1 MKKTF
6 RLLVVFLVLIFIA
19 GCELF
24 DNLSVK
30 TGSLEGMKIYVK
42 IASES
47 ESLGKISDES
57 ETSHT
62 FPENAK
68 IAVTKIWLPYVTT
81 YNSLKSKYVE
91 QEETLVLS
99 DVNLDNYDFYK
110 PLTRN
115 DENPYIFDAGSSVP
129 FEPEN
134 PPPYD
139 ATFHGILLETLYWEF
154 EMSDFSIRWYQRNS
168 GDYKRGDV
176 LVNDGTGWKW
186 VYLMRTMPL
195 RFVWKD
201 TTMINDA
208 CEQIIESPSSLT
220 EMPVEVILSPTR
232 RVSGAHFENWSGAQM
247 VDCPD
252 QAYICNA
259 LRTYRLPD
267 QNNSTIYSYLR
278 TESYR
283 DQEPHAEI
291 SYTLRQYYNIAGD
304 TRMDANPGEFAI
316 GENPLE
322 QSPQVGAYQHPN
334 TWDRGLHP
342 YPFIMLGCEATLDNP
357 HELKTFTEEENEAEY
372 WLMLISYDFR
382 NPFAQS
388 CGLTFQSYQQT
399 PPEITWSN
407 LNNLNYFF
415 TLNPIAAG
423 IDFRMGWQD
432 FDGNMQG
439 ELSPEALTP

>member
-47 ESLGKISDES
+47 ESLGKISDET

-134 PPPYD
+134 HPPYD

-208 CEQIIESPSSLT
+208 
-220 EMPVEVILSPTR
+220 PVSRLLKVL
-232 RVSGAHFENWSGAQM
+232 
-247 VDCPD
+247 
-252 QAYICNA
+252 QA
-259 LRTYRLPD
+259 
-267 QNNSTIYSYLR
+267 
-278 TESYR
+278 
-283 DQEPHAEI
+283 
-291 SYTLRQYYNIAGD
+291 
-304 TRMDANPGEFAI
+304 
-316 GENPLE
+316 
-322 QSPQVGAYQHPN
+322 
-334 TWDRGLHP
+334 
-342 YPFIMLGCEATLDNP
+342 
-357 HELKTFTEEENEAEY
+357 
-372 WLMLISYDFR
+372 
-382 NPFAQS
+382 
-388 CGLTFQSYQQT
+388 
-399 PPEITWSN
+399 
-407 LNNLNYFF
+407 
-415 TLNPIAAG
+415 
-423 IDFRMGWQD
+423 
-432 FDGNMQG
+432 
-439 ELSPEALTP
+439 